1 MTAATAKPAR
11 WPRVAYRWELVVW
24 LWLAFFCNQADRQL
38 FNVVLPS
45 IKADLGLSDVQLGLV
60 ATMFTVALAVMV
72 PIAGFAGDRFSRKRL
87 VVASLFS
94 WSLATL
100 VTGFGS
106 GLVYLIVV
114 RSLATGVGEGFY
126 APSANALLGANHTET
141 RARAM
146 SIYQTSVY
154 AGVVASG
161 LIGGAV
167 ADRLGWR
174 AAFWVFG
181 AGGAALA
188 GLMAWRLRPD
198 PRVQAE
204 AAPRS
209 DGLRA
214 AASRSEQSRT
224 AAPRMGNVRAATTI
238 LGTRTVIFFL
248 IACCGMIFVNI
259 GYLTWMPTY
268 LYERFGL
275 SLARA
280 GFSSMLAHHVFAVVG
295 VLVGGWLSDRYAPRR
310 PRLRLELQALG
321 LLLGAPFLLLL
332 GRTGDLTLTYAAL
345 AGFGFFRGI
354 YDSNTYPVLFS
365 VIEPRLHA
373 TASGLVIAIAFL
385 FGSFAP
391 VTLAVVKGTFGL
403 AAGLSS
409 LSLVYVVAGLA
420 AFIGAQAY
428 FDRDYARVRHE
439 VSEAAA

>member
-1 MTAATAKPAR
+1 MTAAALRPTR

-45 IKADLGLSDVQLGLV
+45 IKADLGLTDVQLGLV

-87 VVASLFS
+87 VVASLFG

-106 GLVYLIVV
+106 GLIYLIVV

-181 AGGAALA
+181 ASGAALA
-188 GLMAWRLRPD
+188 AVMAWRLQPD
-198 PRVQAE
+198 PRV
-204 AAPRS
+204 PP
-209 DGLRA
+209 A
-214 AASRSEQSRT
+214 AASRIDDRQV
-224 AAPRMGNVRAATTI
+224 AAPRIGKLRAATTI

-275 SLARA
+275 SLAQA
-280 GFSSMLAHHVFAVVG
+280 GFSSMLAHHAFAVVG
-295 VLVGGWLSDRYAPRR
+295 VLVGGWLSDRYASRR
-310 PRLRLELQALG
+310 PRIRLELQALG

-332 GRTGDLTLTYAAL
+332 GRTGDLTVTYAAL
-345 AGFGFFRGI
+345 AGFGFFRGV

-391 VTLAVVKGTFGL
+391 VTLGLVKGTLGL
-403 AAGLSS
+403 AVGLSS

-420 AFIGAQAY
+420 AFIGAQVY
-428 FDRDYARVRHE
+428 FDRDFSRVRATLT
-439 VSEAAA
+439 AAAA

>member
-1 MTAATAKPAR
+1 VTSAAAGAPG
-11 WPRVAYRWELVVW
+11 WLRVPYRWELVFW

-45 IKADLGLSDVQLGLV
+45 IKADLGLTDVQLGLV
-60 ATMFTVALAVMV
+60 ATIFTIALAVMV

-87 VVASLFS
+87 VVVSLLG
-94 WSLATL
+94 WSTATL

-114 RSLATGVGEGFY
+114 RSLATGVGEGLY
-126 APSANALLGANHTET
+126 APSANALLGVHHTDT

-181 AGGAALA
+181 TAGMALA
-188 GLMAWRLRPD
+188 GMMAWRLRPD
-198 PRVQAE
+198 PRV
-204 AAPRS
+204 AAVATPRS
-209 DGLRA
+209 GGHRA
-214 AASRSEQSRT
+214 GASRIGTVRT
-224 AAPRMGNVRAATTI
+224 AATI

-248 IACCGMIFVNI
+248 IACCCMIFVNV

-280 GFSSMLAHHVFAVVG
+280 GFSSMLAHHVFAVAG

-310 PRLRLELQALG
+310 PRLRFELQALG

-365 VIEPRLHA
+365 VVESRLHA
-373 TASGLVIAIAFL
+373 TSSGLVIATAFL

-391 VTLAVVKGTFGL
+391 VTLAMVKGTLGL
-403 AAGLSS
+403 AVGLSS
-409 LSLVYVVAGLA
+409 LSLAYLAGALA
-420 AFIGAQAY
+420 AFFGAQLY
-428 FDRDYARVRHE
+428 FDRDYTRVRATAQAPA
-439 VSEAAA
+439 S